1 MEKVLVADQ
10 KNSELF
16 RPKARFLV
24 SLHGTF
30 TGETF
35 VYCVP
40 KEKLLPEDDRTDAD
54 WIKMHTDADW
64 IKMHTDALTPTDP
77 SIELACGEGYICQ
90 IRAENAGAT
99 GYWTYSVQHSSQ
111 YQG

>member
-1 MEKVLVADQ
+1 MEQVLATTETE
-10 KNSELF
+10 SELF

-30 TGETF
+30 TGDTF

-40 KEKLLPEDDRTDAD
+40 VEKFVDADDRDD
-54 WIKMHTDADW
+54 NWIKMHDDP
-64 IKMHTDALTPTDP
+64 LTSSDP
-77 SIELACGEGYICQ
+77 SRELACGEGYICQ
-90 IRAENAGAT
+90 IRAANAGAL
-99 GYWTYSVQHSSQ
+99 GVWTHSVQHASE

>member
-1 MEKVLVADQ
+1 METVLT
-10 KNSELF
+10 KTEPTGKEF

-40 KEKLLPEDDRTDAD
+40 NENFIAEADRVAAD
-54 WIKMHTDADW
+54 WVKMHENT
-64 IKMHTDALTPTDP
+64 LTPSDP

-90 IRAENAGAT
+90 IRAANAGAL
-99 GYWTYSVQHSSQ
+99 GVWTYSVVRPSE

>member
-1 MEKVLVADQ
+1 MEKILATTETE
-10 KNSELF
+10 SELF

-30 TGETF
+30 TGDVF

-40 KEKLLPEDDRTDAD
+40 NENFIAEADRVDAD
-54 WIKMHTDADW
+54 WVKMHEN
-64 IKMHTDALTPTDP
+64 ALTSSNPT
-77 SIELACGEGYICQ
+77 IALECGEGYICQ
-90 IRAENAGAT
+90 IRAANAGAL
-99 GYWTYSVQHSSQ
+99 GVWTYNVIRPSE

>member
-1 MEKVLVADQ
+1 MEKVLDKTE

-40 KEKLLPEDDRTDAD
+40 KENFIAEDDRTDAD
-54 WIKMHTDADW
+54 WIKMHTDPLTSSDPT
-64 IKMHTDALTPTDP
+64 IAL
-77 SIELACGEGYICQ
+77 ECGEGYICQ
-90 IRAENAGAT
+90 IRAANAGAL
-99 GYWTYSVQHSSQ
+99 GVWTYNVVRQSE

>member
-1 MEKVLVADQ
+1 MEKVLATDK

-40 KEKLLPEDDRTDAD
+40 KETFIAADDRA
-54 WIKMHTDADW
+54 DADW
-64 IKMHTDALTPTDP
+64 IKMHTDALTPANP

-90 IRAENAGAT
+90 IRAENAGAL
-99 GYWTYSVQHSSQ
+99 GVWTYSVVHSSA

>member
-1 MEKVLVADQ
+1 MEKVLD
-10 KNSELF
+10 KTETNSDFF

-30 TGETF
+30 TGEAF

-40 KEKLLPEDDRTDAD
+40 NENFIAETDRGAAD
-54 WIKMHTDADW
+54 WVKMHENT
-64 IKMHTDALTPTDP
+64 LTPSDP
-77 SIELACGEGYICQ
+77 SIELACGPGYICQ
-90 IRAENAGAT
+90 IRAANAGAL
-99 GYWTYSVQHSSQ
+99 GVWTHSVQHASE

>member
-1 MEKVLVADQ
+1 MEKVLATT
-10 KNSELF
+10 KTESELF

-30 TGETF
+30 TGDTF

-40 KEKLLPEDDRTDAD
+40 VEKFVDADDRDD
-54 WIKMHTDADW
+54 NWIKMHDDP
-64 IKMHTDALTPTDP
+64 LTSSDP
-77 SIELACGEGYICQ
+77 SRELACGEGYICQ
-90 IRAENAGAT
+90 IRAANAGAL
-99 GYWTYSVQHSSQ
+99 GVWTHSVQHASE

>member
-1 MEKVLVADQ
+1 MEQVLATNLTESD
-10 KNSELF
+10 LF

-30 TGETF
+30 TGDTF

-40 KEKLLPEDDRTDAD
+40 NEKLLPEADREDAD
-54 WIKMHTDADW
+54 WVKMHE
-64 IKMHTDALTPTDP
+64 DALTSSDPT
-77 SIELACGEGYICQ
+77 IALECGEGYICQ
-90 IRAENAGAT
+90 IRAANAGAL
-99 GYWTYSVQHSSQ
+99 GVWTYNVVRPSE

>member
-1 MEKVLVADQ
+1 MEKVLATT
-10 KNSELF
+10 KTESELF

-30 TGETF
+30 DGDTF

-40 KEKLLPEDDRTDAD
+40 VEKFVAADDRDD
-54 WIKMHTDADW
+54 NWIKMHDDP
-64 IKMHTDALTPTDP
+64 LTASDP
-77 SIELACGEGYICQ
+77 SRELACGEGYICQ
-90 IRAENAGAT
+90 IRAANAGAL
-99 GYWTYSVQHSSQ
+99 GVWTHSVQHASE

>member
-1 MEKVLVADQ
+1 MEIVLTKTETQGAIFSSD
-10 KNSELF
+10 S
-16 RPKARFLV
+16 AFLV

-40 KEKLLPEDDRTDAD
+40 KAAILPEDERVDVD
-54 WIKMHTDADW
+54 WIKAHDRPLTAD
-64 IKMHTDALTPTDP
+64 KPT
-77 SIELACGEGYICQ
+77 IHLAGGEGYLYQ
-90 IRAENAGAT
+90 IRAANAGAL
-99 GYWTYSVQHSSQ
+99 GVWTHSVQHSSK

>member
-1 MEKVLVADQ
+1 MWDMEKVLDKTQ
-10 KNSELF
+10 PNSEFF

-30 TGETF
+30 DGETF

-40 KEKLLPEDDRTDAD
+40 KESFIAETDRVAT
-54 WIKMHTDADW
+54 DW
-64 IKMHTDALTPTDP
+64 IKMHTDALTSSDP
-77 SIELACGEGYICQ
+77 SIELSCGEGYICQ
-90 IRAENAGAT
+90 IRAANAGAL
-99 GYWTYSVQHSSQ
+99 GVWAHCVVHASE

>member
-1 MEKVLVADQ
+1 MRAMEKVLDKTQ
-10 KNSELF
+10 PNSEFF
-16 RPKARFLV
+16 RPKGRFLV

-40 KEKLLPEDDRTDAD
+40 KESFIAEEDRVDAD
-54 WIKMHTDADW
+54 WTKMHTDP
-64 IKMHTDALTPTDP
+64 LTSSDP
-77 SIELACGEGYICQ
+77 SIELACGQGYICQ
-90 IRAENAGAT
+90 IRAANAGAL
-99 GYWTYSVQHSSQ
+99 GVWTHSVQHASE